1 MSDRY
6 RYHMGVAWIMMGFGF
21 LCTAYFAA
29 DNAER
34 RVREARYTRCAQVA
48 EATGTD
54 PRDCLRRFDVDQHGR
69 AY

>member
-6 RYHMGVAWIMMGFGF
+6 RYHMGVAWILMGSGF
-21 LCTAYFAA
+21 VFAAYFAA

-34 RVREARYTRCAQVA
+34 RVREARYQRCAQVA

-54 PRDCLRRFDVDQHGR
+54 PRDCLARFNVDQHGR